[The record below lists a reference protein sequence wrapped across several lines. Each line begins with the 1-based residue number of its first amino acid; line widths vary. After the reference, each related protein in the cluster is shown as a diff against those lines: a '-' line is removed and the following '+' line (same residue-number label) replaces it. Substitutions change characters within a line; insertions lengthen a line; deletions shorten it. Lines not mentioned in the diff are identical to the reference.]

1 MDAIKLAELFDRL
14 AVTLDSHLSKIV
26 ADTLRSQQCEI
37 ESLKEEIILLK
48 KLTM

>member
-1 MDAIKLAELFDRL
+1 MPAIKLAEIFDQL
-14 AVTLDSHLSKIV
+14 AIAIDSNLSKIV